1 MMMRVGIFILFFL
14 NLAVFAQQ
22 TERYTGD
29 YSRYYTAED
38 LFEKQKYSAAQ
49 QEFSAFMEELC
60 DGNDPLFI
68 KAKYYHALCA
78 LYLYHADAEKLL
90 LGFLSEYPE
99 SIYRMEIYFEL
110 GRHFYRKKDYKKTV
124 SWLSQIDPYNLK
136 DEQKGEYYFKLGY
149 AHFQLDHL
157 KEARNA
163 FYEIINADTEYW
175 GPALYYYSHIA
186 YTEKSYQTALEG
198 FLKLEKNPSF
208 AETVP
213 FYIAQIYYLQGK
225 FDELI
230 AYAPSILD
238 SVDTKNSI
246 GIEQLIGDAFY
257 QMGKYDEAVPYL
269 ESYNRK
275 SATTRDE
282 DYQLGY
288 AYFKSEDYINAVKMF
303 DKVAKVKDELG
314 QISLY
319 HIGECYLKLDNL
331 YYARNAFELASNMPF
346 DAVVEE
352 DALFNYAILCYKLD
366 FNPFNDAVEAFNLY
380 LNRYPNSTRNQ
391 DIYQYL
397 INIYT
402 TMKNYPA
409 ALASMDKIE
418 NKDFKIKTAYQLM
431 AYNYAVEL
439 FQGNQLD
446 KAIET
451 FKLVKK
457 YPIEPK
463 LNALS
468 LYWIGESYYRK
479 QEFPTSILW
488 YRKFLEE
495 PGSFSLEQHNDAY
508 YNIGYCYYSQKDY
521 ANAVT
526 SFRTFTQDINEQS
539 KPRLADAY
547 LRIGD
552 CYYVQKPADDNN
564 AILFYQKAIDVGA
577 GQADYAK
584 YQIGLSLGY
593 LKRYPEKISTM
604 LDIINNHRGSV
615 FIVPAI
621 YEVAETYRITED
633 NTNARRYYNQILVD
647 YPQHARAVD
656 AIFQL
661 GAIAFTSKEYELAET
676 HFLRII
682 HEYPNSSRYKEALE
696 SLRDVYAAM
705 GKPEKYMAL
714 LGEQNIQL
722 SQSEQDD
729 YLFES
734 AMRAYEDSSY
744 TAAITGFENYFKSV
758 VNPSKELEALY
769 CLGTSY
775 YQIGNKDACI
785 LNYKKI
791 LAKPTSMYTEQA
803 ALMVAKHEYELKNY
817 DAAIDAYK
825 KLELSA
831 TYPQHAL
838 TAKIGLMRCYTFKK
852 ELDFAKP
859 YAHQVLNDSLSLE
872 NVKIEANYVI
882 GKSEFELGNYDA
894 ALDYLFFVMFKSNTA
909 IGAECHFMVAY
920 IYHAQQDYSGSETEV
935 RLIVKNRSSYS
946 YWVAKALILQAKNS
960 IAIEDYVQA
969 EYTINSVLENYKT
982 TDDGILIEAQQV
994 KDQLMGL
1001 KNQEKSIEINNGG
1014 TIEIGD
1020 GDE

>member
-1 MMMRVGIFILFFL
+1 MMRVGIFIVFL
-14 NLAVFAQQ
+14 LHFAVFAQQ
-22 TERYTGD
+22 SERYAGEYT
-29 YSRYYTAED
+29 RYHTAED
-38 LFEKQKYSAAQ
+38 LYEKQKYSAAQ
-49 QEFSAFMEELC
+49 QEFDAFMEEIC
-60 DGNDPLFI
+60 DAQDPFFI

-78 LYLYHADAEKLL
+78 LYLFHSNAESLL
-90 LGFLSEYPE
+90 LGFLAEYPE

-110 GRHFYRKKDYKKTV
+110 GKHYYRKKDYKRAV
-124 SWLSQIDPYNLK
+124 SWLTQIDIYNLK

-149 AHFQLDHL
+149 AYFQLNQL

-208 AETVP
+208 AESVP
-213 FYIAQIYYLQGK
+213 YYIAQIYYLQGK
-225 FDELI
+225 FEELI
-230 AYAPSILD
+230 AYAPSIMD

-246 GIEQLIGDAFY
+246 GIEQLVGDAFY

-288 AYFKSEDYINAVKMF
+288 AYFMSKDYVNAIKMF

-314 QISLY
+314 QVSLY
-319 HIGECYLKLDNL
+319 HIGESYLKLDNL

-346 DAVVEE
+346 DATVEE
-352 DALFNYAILCYKLD
+352 DALYNYAILCYKLD
-366 FNPFNDAVEAFNLY
+366 YNPFNDAVEAFNLY
-380 LNRYPNSTRNQ
+380 LNQYPKSNRNQ

-446 KAIET
+446 QAIEY
-451 FKLVKK
+451 FKMVKK
-457 YPIEPK
+457 YPIDPK

-468 LYWIGESYYRK
+468 MYWIGESYYRK
-479 QEFPTSILW
+479 QEFGNAITW

-495 PGSFSLEQHNDAY
+495 PGGFGLQQHNDAY
-508 YNIGYCYYSQKDY
+508 YNIGYCYYSQQDY
-521 ANAVT
+521 ANAIT
-526 SFRTFTQDINEQS
+526 SFRTFTQDVTEDS
-539 KPRLADAY
+539 KARLTDAY

-564 AILFYQKAIDVGA
+564 AILFYQKAIEVGA

-584 YQIGLSLGY
+584 FQTGLSLGY
-593 LKRYPEKISTM
+593 LKRYPEKISMM

-633 NTNARRYYNQILVD
+633 NSNAKRYYNQLLLD
-647 YPQHARAVD
+647 YPTHARAVD

-661 GAIAFTSKEYELAET
+661 GSIAFTSEEYAQAET
-676 HFLRII
+676 HFLRIVNE
-682 HEYPNSSRYKEALE
+682 HPNSSRYQESLE
-696 SLRDVYAAM
+696 SLRRVYTAM
-705 GKPEKYMAL
+705 GKPEKYETL
-714 LGEQNIQL
+714 LNSLGVQL
-722 SQSEQDD
+722 SQSEQDELLFD
-729 YLFES
+729 PALLAYEKGNYPEAITLFES
-734 AMRAYEDSSY
+734 
-744 TAAITGFENYFKSV
+744 YFTKVS
-758 VNPSKELEALY
+758 NPSKDLEALY

-775 YQIGNKDACI
+775 LKTGKRESCI

-791 LAKPTSMYTEQA
+791 LAKPTNMYTETA
-803 ALMVAKHEYELKNY
+803 ALEVSKYEYELKNY

-838 TAKIGLMRCYTFKK
+838 TAKIGLMRCYTFRK

-859 YAHQVLNDSLSLE
+859 YAQQVLKDSLALE
-872 NVKIEANYVI
+872 NVRIEANYVI

-894 ALDYLFFVMFKSNTA
+894 ALDYLFFVMFKSNAA
-909 IGAECHFMVAY
+909 IGAECHYMVAY

-935 RLIVKNRSSYS
+935 RDLVKNRSSYS

-960 IAIEDYVQA
+960 MAIEDYVQA
-969 EYTINSVLENYKT
+969 EYTINSVLNNYKV
-982 TDDGILIEAQQV
+982 TDDGILTEAQQV
-994 KDQLMGL
+994 KDQLMSL
-1001 KNQEKSIEINNGG
+1001 KTQEKSIEINNGG
-1014 TIEIGD
+1014 TIEIG
-1020 GDE
+1020 GDNE

>member
-1 MMMRVGIFILFFL
+1 MMRVGIFIVFFL
-14 NLAVFAQQ
+14 HLAVYAQQ
-22 TERYTGD
+22 SERYVGE
-29 YSRYYTAED
+29 YARYHTAED
-38 LFEKQKYSAAQ
+38 LYEKQKYSAAQ
-49 QEFSAFMEELC
+49 QEFDAFMEEIC
-60 DGNDPLFI
+60 DAQDPFFI

-78 LYLYHADAEKLL
+78 LYLFHSNAESLL
-90 LGFLSEYPE
+90 LGFLAEYPE
-99 SIYRMEIYFEL
+99 SIYRQEIYFEL
-110 GRHFYRKKDYKKTV
+110 GKHYYRKKDYKRAIN
-124 SWLSQIDPYNLK
+124 WLTQIDTYNLK

-149 AHFQLDHL
+149 AYFQLNQL

-208 AETVP
+208 AESVP
-213 FYIAQIYYLQGK
+213 YYIAQIYYLQGK
-225 FDELI
+225 FEELI
-230 AYAPSILD
+230 AYAPSIMD

-246 GIEQLIGDAFY
+246 GIEQLVGDAFY

-288 AYFKSEDYINAVKMF
+288 AYFMSKDYVNAIKMF

-314 QISLY
+314 QVSLY
-319 HIGECYLKLDNL
+319 HIGESYLKLNNL

-346 DAVVEE
+346 DATVEE
-352 DALFNYAILCYKLD
+352 DALYNYAILCYKLD
-366 FNPFNDAVEAFNLY
+366 YNPFNDAVEAFNLY
-380 LNRYPNSTRNQ
+380 LNRYPKSNRNQ

-439 FQGNQLD
+439 FQGNQMD
-446 KAIET
+446 QAIEY
-451 FKLVKK
+451 FKIVKK
-457 YPIEPK
+457 YPIDPK

-468 LYWIGESYYRK
+468 MYWIGESYYRK
-479 QEFPTSILW
+479 QEFANGIIW

-495 PGSFSLEQHNDAY
+495 PGSFGLPQHNDAY
-508 YNIGYCYYSQKDY
+508 YNIGYCYYSQQDY
-521 ANAVT
+521 ANAIT
-526 SFRTFTQDINEQS
+526 SFRTFTQDVTEDS
-539 KPRLADAY
+539 KTRLTDAY

-564 AILFYQKAIDVGA
+564 AILFYQKAIEVGA
-577 GQADYAK
+577 GQTDYAK
-584 YQIGLSLGY
+584 FQTGLSLGY
-593 LKRYPEKISTM
+593 LKRYPEKISMM

-633 NTNARRYYNQILVD
+633 NSNAKRYYNQILTD
-647 YPQHARAVD
+647 YPTHARAVD

-661 GAIAFTSKEYELAET
+661 GSIAFTTEEYAQAET
-676 HFLRII
+676 HFLRIVNE
-682 HEYPNSSRYKEALE
+682 HPNSSRYQESLE
-696 SLRDVYAAM
+696 SLKRVYSAM
-705 GKPEKYMAL
+705 GKPEKYEAL
-714 LGEQNIQL
+714 LNSLGVQL
-722 SQSEQDD
+722 SQSEQDEL
-729 YLFES
+729 LFDP
-734 AMRAYEDSSY
+734 AIAAYEKGNY
-744 TAAITGFENYFKSV
+744 TEAIKLFENYFAKVS
-758 VNPSKELEALY
+758 NPSKDLEALY

-775 YQIGNKDACI
+775 LKTGNRESCI
-785 LNYKKI
+785 VNYKKI
-791 LAKPTSMYTEQA
+791 LAKPTNMYTETA
-803 ALMVAKHEYELKNY
+803 ALEVSKYEYELKNY
-817 DAAIDAYK
+817 DAAVDAYK

-838 TAKIGLMRCYTFKK
+838 TAKIGLMRCYTFRK

-859 YAHQVLNDSLSLE
+859 YAHQIIKDSLSLE
-872 NVKIEANYVI
+872 NVRIEANYVI

-894 ALDYLFFVMFKSNTA
+894 ALDYLFFVMFKSNA
-909 IGAECHFMVAY
+909 SIGAECHYMVAY

-935 RLIVKNRSSYS
+935 RAIVKNRSSYS

-960 IAIEDYVQA
+960 MAIEDYVQA
-969 EYTINSVLENYKT
+969 EYTINSVLNNYKVL
-982 TDDGILIEAQQV
+982 DDGILAEAQKV
-994 KDQLMGL
+994 KDQLLSL
-1001 KNQEKSIEINNGG
+1001 KTQEKSIEINNGG
-1014 TIEIGD
+1014 TIEIG
-1020 GDE
+1020 GDNE

>member
-1 MMMRVGIFILFFL
+1 MMRVGILIILL
-14 NLAVFAQQ
+14 INLTVFAQQ
-22 TERYTGD
+22 TERYTSD
-29 YSRYYTAED
+29 YTRYHTAED

-49 QEFSAFMEELC
+49 QEFSAFMDELC
-60 DGNDPLFI
+60 DANDPFFI
-68 KAKYYHALCA
+68 KSKYYHALCA
-78 LYLYHADAEKLL
+78 LYLFHADAEKLL
-90 LGFLSEYPE
+90 LGFLAEYPE
-99 SIYRMEIYFEL
+99 SIYRIEIYFEL
-110 GRHFYRKKDYKKTV
+110 GKHYYRKRDYKKTIN
-124 SWLSQIDPYNLK
+124 WFTQIDIYNIK
-136 DEQKGEYYFKLGY
+136 DDNKGEYYFKLGY
-149 AHFQLDHL
+149 SYFQLNQL

-163 FYEIINADTEYW
+163 FYEILNADTEYQ

-198 FLKLEKNPSF
+198 FLQLEKNSGF

-213 FYIAQIYYLQGK
+213 YYIAQIYYLQGK

-246 GIEQLIGDAFY
+246 GIEHLVGDAFY
-257 QMGKYDEAVPYL
+257 QMGKFDEAVPYL

-288 AYFKSEDYINAVKMF
+288 AYFMSKSYVNAIKMF

-319 HIGECYLKLDNL
+319 HIGESYLKLENL
-331 YYARNAFELASNMPF
+331 YYARNAFGLASNMPF

-352 DALFNYAILCYKLD
+352 DALYNYAILCYKLD

-380 LNRYPNSTRNQ
+380 LNRYPKSNRNQ

-431 AYNYAVEL
+431 AYNYGVEL
-439 FQGNQLD
+439 FQGNELD
-446 KAIET
+446 KSIET
-451 FKLVKK
+451 FKIVKR
-457 YPIEPK
+457 YPIDPR

-468 LYWIGESYYRK
+468 LYWIGEAYYRK
-479 QEFPTSILW
+479 QEFSTSIGW
-488 YRKFLEE
+488 YRNFLLE
-495 PGSFSLEQHNDAY
+495 PGSYSLEQHNDAY
-508 YNIGYCYYSQKDY
+508 YNIGYCYYNQQDY
-521 ANAVT
+521 LNAIT
-526 SFRTFTQDINEQS
+526 TFRTFVQDSSETS
-539 KPRLADAY
+539 KSRLADAY

-564 AILFYQKAIDVGA
+564 AILYYQKAIETGA

-593 LKRYPEKISTM
+593 LKRYPEKISYM

-621 YEVAETYRITED
+621 YEVAETYRITEE
-633 NTNARRYYNQILVD
+633 NTNAKRYYNQILVD
-647 YPQHARAVD
+647 YPKHARVVD
-656 AIFQL
+656 AIYQI
-661 GAIAFTSKEYELAET
+661 GAIAFTAEEYTQAESQ
-676 HFLRII
+676 FLKIVN
-682 HEYPNSSRYKEALE
+682 EYPNSSRYQESLE
-696 SLRDVYAAM
+696 SLRRVYIAM
-705 GKPEKYMAL
+705 GKPEKYEAL
-714 LGEQNIQL
+714 LNSLGVQL
-722 SQSEQDD
+722 SQSEQDELLFD
-729 YLFES
+729 PAMSAYEKGAYSEAITLFES
-734 AMRAYEDSSY
+734 YLKKVS
-744 TAAITGFENYFKSV
+744 
-758 VNPSKELEALY
+758 NPSKELEAYY

-775 YQIGNKDACI
+775 LKTGNRESCVI
-785 LNYKKI
+785 NYKKI
-791 LAKPTSMYTEQA
+791 LTKPTNMYTETA
-803 ALMVAKHEYELKNY
+803 ALEVSKYEYELKNY
-817 DAAIDAYK
+817 DSAIEAYK

-831 TYPQHAL
+831 TYPQHSL

-859 YAHQVLNDSLSLE
+859 YAHQILKDSLALE

-882 GKSEFELGNYDA
+882 GKSEFEAGNYDT
-894 ALDYLFFVMFKSNTA
+894 ALDYLFFVMFKNNAA

-920 IYHAQQDYSGSETEV
+920 IYHAQQDYGSSETEV
-935 RLIVKNRSSYS
+935 RDIVKNRSSYS

-960 IAIEDYVQA
+960 MAIEDYVQA
-969 EYTINSVLENYKT
+969 EYTINSVLNNYT
-982 TDDGILIEAQQV
+982 VTDDGILMEAQNV
-994 KDQLMGL
+994 KDELMQL
-1001 KNQEKSIEINNGG
+1001 KNSGKNIELNNGG
-1014 TIEIGD
+1014 TIEIG
-1020 GDE
+1020 GDDE

>member
-1 MMMRVGIFILFFL
+1 MMRVGIFIVFFL
-14 NLAVFAQQ
+14 HLAVFAQQ
-22 TERYTGD
+22 SERYTGE
-29 YSRYYTAED
+29 YTRYHTAED
-38 LFEKQKYSAAQ
+38 LYEKQKYSAAQ
-49 QEFSAFMEELC
+49 QEFDAFMLELC
-60 DGNDPLFI
+60 DAQDPFFI

-78 LYLYHADAEKLL
+78 LYLFHSNAESLL
-90 LGFLSEYPE
+90 LGFLAEYPE
-99 SIYRMEIYFEL
+99 SIYRQEIYFEL
-110 GRHFYRKKDYKKTV
+110 GKHYYRKKDYKRAV
-124 SWLSQIDPYNLK
+124 SWLTQIDTYNLK

-149 AHFQLDHL
+149 AYFQLDQL

-208 AETVP
+208 AESVP
-213 FYIAQIYYLQGK
+213 YYIAQIYYLQGK
-225 FDELI
+225 FEELI
-230 AYAPSILD
+230 AYAPSIMD

-246 GIEQLIGDAFY
+246 GIEQLVGDAFY

-288 AYFKSEDYINAVKMF
+288 AYFMSKDYVNAIKMF

-314 QISLY
+314 QVSLY
-319 HIGECYLKLDNL
+319 HIGESYLKLDNL

-346 DAVVEE
+346 DATVEE
-352 DALFNYAILCYKLD
+352 DALYNYAILCYKLD
-366 FNPFNDAVEAFNLY
+366 YNPFNDAVEAFNLY
-380 LNRYPNSTRNQ
+380 LNQYPKSNRNQ

-431 AYNYAVEL
+431 AYNYGVEL
-439 FQGNQLD
+439 FQGNQMD
-446 KAIET
+446 QAIDY
-451 FKLVKK
+451 FKMVKK
-457 YPIEPK
+457 YPIDPK

-468 LYWIGESYYRK
+468 MYWIGESYYRK
-479 QEFPTSILW
+479 QEFGNAITW

-495 PGSFSLEQHNDAY
+495 PGSFGLQQHNDAY
-508 YNIGYCYYSQKDY
+508 YNIGYCYYSQQDY
-521 ANAVT
+521 ANAIT
-526 SFRTFTQDINEQS
+526 SFRTFTQDVTEDS
-539 KPRLADAY
+539 KARLTDAY

-564 AILFYQKAIDVGA
+564 AILFYQKAIEVGA
-577 GQADYAK
+577 GQTDYAK
-584 YQIGLSLGY
+584 FQTGLSLGY
-593 LKRYPEKISTM
+593 LKRYPEKISMM

-633 NTNARRYYNQILVD
+633 NTNAKRYYNQLLVD
-647 YPQHARAVD
+647 YPTHARAVD

-661 GAIAFTSKEYELAET
+661 GSIAFTMEEFAQAET
-676 HFLRII
+676 HFLRIVNE
-682 HEYPNSSRYKEALE
+682 HPNSSRYQESLE
-696 SLRDVYAAM
+696 SLKRVYTSM
-705 GKPEKYMAL
+705 GKPEKYETL
-714 LGEQNIQL
+714 LNSLGLQL
-722 SQSEQDD
+722 SQSEQDEL
-729 YLFES
+729 LFDP
-734 AMRAYEDSSY
+734 AILAYEKGNY
-744 TAAITGFENYFKSV
+744 TEAITLFENYLTKVS
-758 VNPSKELEALY
+758 NPSKDLEALY

-775 YQIGNKDACI
+775 LKTGKRESCI
-785 LNYKKI
+785 VNYKKI
-791 LAKPTSMYTEQA
+791 LAKPTNMYTETA
-803 ALMVAKHEYELKNY
+803 ALEVSKYEYEQKNY

-831 TYPQHAL
+831 TYPQHSL
-838 TAKIGLMRCYTFKK
+838 TAKIGLMRCYTFRK

-859 YAHQVLNDSLSLE
+859 YAHQILKDSLSLE
-872 NVKIEANYVI
+872 NVRIEANYVI

-894 ALDYLFFVMFKSNTA
+894 ALDYLFFVMFKSNAA
-909 IGAECHFMVAY
+909 IGAECHYMVAY

-935 RLIVKNRSSYS
+935 RDLVKNRSSYS

-960 IAIEDYVQA
+960 MAIEDYVQA
-969 EYTINSVLENYKT
+969 EYTINSVLNNYKV
-982 TDDGILIEAQQV
+982 TDDGILTEAQQV
-994 KDQLMGL
+994 KDQLMSL
-1001 KNQEKSIEINNGG
+1001 KTQEKSIEINNGG
-1014 TIEIGD
+1014 TIEIG
-1020 GDE
+1020 GDNE